1 MRAVVAVLLF
11 VTAAHA
17 ALWGGLREKQQAP
30 EFRGI
35 LPSVSYAPFDG
46 SGHPDVDNL
55 PNADKV
61 RADVKKLA
69 PLTRAIRLYSST
81 GGVEIVPPIAS
92 EVGLKV
98 TVGAWIDKNVDR
110 NEREMLSAIELAKRN
125 SNVNGIVVG
134 NETIYRGEQKIED
147 LIKLIQRVKGSV
159 NVPVTTGEI
168 WNIWLEHPELA
179 SSVDFIAAHI
189 LPYWEGFSDKQ
200 AVDQALIIYQK
211 LRDAFPGKRIV
222 IAEFGWPSAGYNLKN
237 GNPGPF
243 EQAVTLR
250 TFVSRA
256 EAIGM
261 EYNIVEAIDQPWKFF
276 EGGVG
281 PYWGIL
287 NAAREPKFAWTGPVE
302 DPAYWKLAGI
312 ALLVGVLMS
321 LPILRLVQPT
331 MMQALV
337 LSAAANGVGA
347 WVATVF
353 AYWTG
358 HYFVWGSA
366 FALILGL
373 ILLVPLVLI
382 AMARIEEIAAIAFGR
397 KPRRL
402 ITKGERVA
410 PATMGEAVAFPK
422 VSIHVPAYFEPP
434 DMLKQTLDAVAR
446 LDYPNFECIVIIN
459 NTPDPEFWQPIQD
472 HCRTL
477 GERFKFINAEKVE
490 GFKAGALRIA
500 MERTAADAEII
511 GIIDADYVVQ
521 PDWLKD
527 LVPAFAD
534 PRVGLVQAPQ
544 DHRDG
549 DRSLMHYIM
558 NGEYAGF
565 FDIGM
570 VQRNEFNS
578 IIVHGTMCLI
588 RRAAMDMAGGWAG
601 DTICEDTDLGLAI
614 IEHGWLTHYTNSRYG
629 YGLLP
634 DTYEAFKKQRHRWA
648 YGGFQIVKK
657 HWRRFLPGA
666 SRLSPDQKREFAL
679 GWLNWLGAES
689 LGVLVAILNL
699 IWVPIVAFADI
710 AIPDKILTLPIIA
723 AFVVS
728 LIHFVALY
736 QLRVP
741 VKTGQ
746 MLGAMIT
753 AMSVQW
759 TVSRAV
765 AQGLITEHSGVRA
778 HVQGR
783 LLDHVG
789 RIPGVLGS
797 GDRRAAA
804 DWRRGPGRHQQLQ
817 GGPRN
822 LCVRRGAGAGK
833 PAIPVGSRD
842 RDPGKLAHQ
851 RVLVLAQRARADR
864 RIDRATSGVHAGAAT
879 PDQRFTAGDL
889 GNPSR
894 GQWQR
899 LSRFPGHRLRWT
911 GWANDL
917 CHHANSRY
925 PQVLPRSL
933 TLLTRTG
940 PPPTQRGE

>member
-17 ALWGGLREKQQAP
+17 ALWGLFQEKQQAP
-30 EFRGI
+30 DFRGI
-35 LPSVSYAPFDG
+35 LPSVSYAPFEG
-46 SGHPDVDNL
+46 TAHPDVDNI
-55 PNADKV
+55 PTVEKI
-61 RADVKKLA
+61 RADLKKLSTI
-69 PLTRAIRLYSST
+69 TRAIRLYSST
-81 GGVEIVPPIAS
+81 GGVELVPPIAA
-92 EVGLKV
+92 EFGLKV
-98 TVGAWIDKNVDR
+98 TVGAWIDKNNDR
-110 NEREMLSAIELAKRN
+110 NEREIDAAINLARHN
-125 SNVNGIVVG
+125 SNVIGVVVG
-134 NETIYRGEQKIED
+134 NETIYRGEQKVDD
-147 LIKLIQRVKGSV
+147 LIELIKRVKKSV

-168 WNIWLEHPELA
+168 WNIWRDFPQLA
-179 SSVDFIAAHI
+179 YSVDFIAAHV
-189 LPYWEGFSDKQ
+189 LPYWENFTDKQ
-200 AVDQALIIYQK
+200 AVDQAVAMFQL
-211 LRDAFPGKRIV
+211 LRDQFPGKRIV
-222 IAEFGWPSAGYNLKN
+222 IAEFGWPSAGYNLRN
-237 GNPGPF
+237 AVPGPF
-243 EQAVTLR
+243 EQASVLRNFVT
-250 TFVSRA
+250 RA

-261 EYNIVEAIDQPWKFF
+261 DYNIVEAIDQPWKFF

-287 NAAREPKFAWTGPVE
+287 NAAREPKFSWTGPIVNP
-302 DPAYWKLAGI
+302 DYWKLATI
-312 ALLVGVLMS
+312 AVLVGILIS
-321 LPILRLVQPT
+321 LPILRLAQPT
-331 MMQALV
+331 VLQSLV
-337 LSAAANGVGA
+337 LSAAANGIGA

-353 AYWTG
+353 AYWAG
-358 HYFVWGSA
+358 HYFVFGSA
-366 FALILGL
+366 FALTLGL

-402 ITKGERVA
+402 LVKGA
-410 PATMGEAVAFPK
+410 AVATDGAHPK

-434 DMLKQTLDAVAR
+434 EMLKQTLDAVAR
-446 LDYPNFECIVIIN
+446 LDYPNFECVVIIN
-459 NTPDPEFWQPIQD
+459 NTPDPAFWQPIQD
-472 HCRTL
+472 HCRAL

-511 GIIDADYVVQ
+511 GVIDADYVVE

-527 LVPAFAD
+527 LVPVFAD

-570 VQRNEFNS
+570 VQRNEVNA
-578 IIVHGTMCLI
+578 IIVHGTMCLM

-614 IEHGWLTHYTNSRYG
+614 IEHGWLTHYTNHRYG
-629 YGLLP
+629 HGLLP

-666 SRLSPDQKREFAL
+666 SRLTPDQKREFSL

-728 LIHFVALY
+728 LLHFVILY
-736 QLRVP
+736 RLRVP
-741 VKTGQ
+741 VKWGQ
-746 MLGAMIT
+746 MLGAMVA

-765 AQGLITEHSGVRA
+765 ANGLITEHLAFARTSKGGLSRMSIEFQAFWEAV
-778 HVQGR
+778 
-783 LLDHVG
+783 
-789 RIPGVLGS
+789 IGVLLLVG
-797 GDRRAAA
+797 AAVLVVTN
-804 DWRRGPGRHQQLQ
+804 GFKE
-817 GGPRN
+817 
-822 LCVRRGAGAGK
+822 VREIYIFAA
-833 PAIPVGSRD
+833 
-842 RDPGKLAHQ
+842 
-851 RVLVLAQRARADR
+851 VLVLESLPFLSAVAIAILESSRINSFTFWRDTGIRAAELIGLRPVAVPKV
-864 RIDRATSGVHAGAAT
+864 AGTSQPVASEIHPEA
-879 PDQRFTAGDL
+879 
-889 GNPSR
+889 S
-894 GQWQR
+894 
-899 LSRFPGHRLRWT
+899 
-911 GWANDL
+911 
-917 CHHANSRY
+917 
-925 PQVLPRSL
+925 
-933 TLLTRTG
+933 
-940 PPPTQRGE
+940 

>member
-1 MRAVVAVLLF
+1 MRAVVAVLVF
-11 VTAAHA
+11 VSALHA
-17 ALWGGLREKQQAP
+17 GLWGALRDKQQAP

-35 LPSVSYAPFDG
+35 LPSVSYAPFEG
-46 SGHPDVDNL
+46 TAHPDVDNL
-55 PNADKV
+55 PNSDKV
-61 RADVKKLA
+61 RADLKTLA

-81 GGVEIVPPIAS
+81 GGVEIVPPIAA

-110 NEREMLSAIELAKRN
+110 NEREMLSAIDLARRN

-134 NETIYRGEQKIED
+134 NETIYRGEQKIDD
-147 LIKLIQRVKGSV
+147 LIKLIQRVKASV

-222 IAEFGWPSAGYNLKN
+222 IAEFGWPSAGYNLKK

-287 NAAREPKFAWTGPVE
+287 NASREPKFAWTGPVE
-302 DPAYWKLAGI
+302 DPAYWKLMGI

-321 LPILRLVQPT
+321 LPILRLHRPT
-331 MMQALV
+331 AMQAL
-337 LSAAANGVGA
+337 LLFAAANGVGA

-358 HYFVWGSA
+358 HYFVFGSA

-382 AMARIEEIAAIAFGR
+382 AMARIEEIAAIALGR
-397 KPRRL
+397 GPRRL
-402 ITKGERVA
+402 IVRGAPVA
-410 PATMGEAVAFPK
+410 PATMGETISFPK
-422 VSIHVPAYFEPP
+422 VSIHIPAYFEPP
-434 DMLKQTLDAVAR
+434 DMLKQTLDAVSR
-446 LDYPNFECIVIIN
+446 LDYPNFECVVIIN
-459 NTPDPEFWQPIQD
+459 NTPDPAFWQPIQD
-472 HCRTL
+472 HCRAL
-477 GERFKFINAEKVE
+477 GERFKFINAEKVQ

-511 GIIDADYVVQ
+511 GIIDADYVVH

-527 LVPAFAD
+527 LVPVFAD

-544 DHRDG
+544 EHRDG
-549 DRSLMHYIM
+549 DLSLMHYIM

-570 VQRNEFNS
+570 VQRNEFNA
-578 IIVHGTMCLI
+578 IIVHGTMCLM

-614 IEHGWLTHYTNSRYG
+614 IEHGWLTHYTNTRYG
-629 YGLLP
+629 HGLLP

-666 SRLSPDQKREFAL
+666 SRLSPDQRREFAL

-728 LIHFVALY
+728 LVHFVALY
-736 QLRVP
+736 RLRVP

-746 MLGAMIT
+746 MLGAMIA

-765 AQGLITEHSGVRA
+765 AQGLITEHLAFARTSKGGFSIMSVEFQA
-778 HVQGR
+778 FWEAV
-783 LLDHVG
+783 
-789 RIPGVLGS
+789 IGVLLLVGATVLVVMN
-797 GDRRAAA
+797 GYKQVREIYIFAA
-804 DWRRGPGRHQQLQ
+804 
-817 GGPRN
+817 
-822 LCVRRGAGAGK
+822 
-833 PAIPVGSRD
+833 
-842 RDPGKLAHQ
+842 
-851 RVLVLAQRARADR
+851 VLVLE
-864 RIDRATSGVHAGAAT
+864 SL
-879 PDQRFTAGDL
+879 PF
-889 GNPSR
+889 
-894 GQWQR
+894 
-899 LSRFPGHRLRWT
+899 LSAVAIAL
-911 GWANDL
+911 L
-917 CHHANSRY
+917 ENSRTNSFSFWRNTGIRAAELIGLR
-925 PQVLPRSL
+925 PVALPTVVGTSQPVASEIHPEVR
-933 TLLTRTG
+933 
-940 PPPTQRGE
+940 